1 MRGEGTVRMGWDL
14 YEMGYNEMGL
24 GSVCRGKE
32 VEMSFAFL
40 LHFPSFV
47 SVFGCLFVFQEREK
61 GIERNTAKERRKEIK
76 KEKEKRGVSARN
88 LFTCT

>member
-1 MRGEGTVRMGWDL
+1 MEWNRGTFVGR
-14 YEMGYNEMGL
+14 
-24 GSVCRGKE
+24 KE

-61 GIERNTAKERRKEIK
+61 GIERNTAKERRKEGK
-76 KEKEKRGVSARN
+76 KEKEKGDVSARN
-88 LFTCT
+88 LSTRT